1 MHTKIFIGWT
11 ESIARVIL
19 LPVRSSRVMIQC
31 FVYLLGLLGLLSVA
45 FFSRGLFISVEQ
57 VSSKLQRNW
66 DGQVRDMTQHRITT
80 VELHTKTKHNI
91 FEGDLIPLEYV
102 YIWLEGERGSE
113 RGITPKKL
121 LKPIENSLD
130 SSSHK

>member
-1 MHTKIFIGWT
+1 MHTKIFKGWT

-66 DGQVRDMTQHRITT
+66 DGQVRDMTQHRITLPFLSGGG
-80 VELHTKTKHNI
+80 VILHGI
-91 FEGDLIPLEYV
+91 FLQ
-102 YIWLEGERGSE
+102 
-113 RGITPKKL
+113 
-121 LKPIENSLD
+121 
-130 SSSHK
+130 